1 MDERNVMVSIY
12 CLAYNHEQY
21 IRDTLEGFIN
31 QKTKFRYEVIVH
43 DDASTDNTATIIKEY
58 AEKYPHII
66 KPVLQK
72 KNQHSQGVQIV
83 KEILFP
89 LLTGKYIAIC
99 EGDDYLFNCYKIQ
112 KQVEFLEEHQE
123 YSACVHNT
131 KMYNVKENKII
142 TMCGEKVKDLELE
155 DVIYYGGQS
164 YHTSSVMCRSNS
176 FKATNDY
183 KYIIDNVGDYPLS
196 ISLIQ
201 QGMIH
206 YFPEVMSVYRYG
218 TPNSWSSRSTRERCI
233 KVYSQSIEML
243 KLARAEFQDLYQEA
257 FQKAISRYEYE
268 IKKAERDYSVLQEEK
283 YKVFYK
289 QETVINKIK
298 IQINKILSSICK

>member
-43 DDASTDNTATIIKEY
+43 DDASTDNTATIIKKY

-99 EGDDYLFNCYKIQ
+99 EGDDYWCNCYKIQ

-131 KMYNVKENKII
+131 KMYNVKENKFK
-142 TMCGEKVKDLELE
+142 TMFGEKEKDLELE

-164 YHTSSVMCRSNS
+164 YHTSSVMCR
-176 FKATNDY
+176 
-183 KYIIDNVGDYPLS
+183 
-196 ISLIQ
+196 
-201 QGMIH
+201 
-206 YFPEVMSVYRYG
+206 
-218 TPNSWSSRSTRERCI
+218 
-233 KVYSQSIEML
+233 
-243 KLARAEFQDLYQEA
+243 
-257 FQKAISRYEYE
+257 
-268 IKKAERDYSVLQEEK
+268 
-283 YKVFYK
+283 
-289 QETVINKIK
+289 
-298 IQINKILSSICK
+298 